1 MVIIKTLG
9 QDTFSWNPNAFNK
22 KGHWFL
28 LAETGSYIRAATK
41 EEMGKLGKPKK
52 QDEVSITDSTEKK
65 MSYKQA
71 SQIRKKSLKDLIT
84 EKLVEDRGILT
95 SIKSGISE
103 KMQARS
109 TGFKEKFDP
118 LNIAKMLTGNLGSAL
133 LGRMTGRSKEDI
145 SYFAGDK
152 KVKETKPKPAY
163 VNEKLSKSDVGL
175 YSAISEG
182 NTQSMKKGD
191 GIATILAR
199 MYNLIKAEQINSL
212 KRHQIEKSFK
222 KIREKEKEKR
232 NKELIDVIKSLGS
245 FTQIKKIEKKEEGG
259 NLFDFIKGLIESAKN
274 MIFGVVSSAFN
285 NLWNLI
291 KPIWEVIQQ
300 IGGAIGL
307 GALLSKLKGIFD
319 RTKPPIPGEP
329 KPTPAEPKPAEPKP
343 AEPKPGEKPAE
354 GEKGEKKTG
363 EKKPDKTA
371 EKATKK
377 GKEKYDEEKKK
388 SSKVEKI
395 EEKPKATKISK
406 VLKGAKNTLKYFAK
420 LPYIAGI
427 AGAFEMMDVMKK
439 AIADREEGK
448 IDDKELKEIIVSSAA
463 QIIGAGVGTGVG
475 ATIGATVGGTA
486 GSVIPVLGNVVGAAV
501 GTAVGAGAGY
511 VGGKTAGK
519 FLAKQLFDYVSN
531 SDKEVDPVVTGG
543 ADDDEDVKAMMQ
555 EYPAPTTSTAKTSSV
570 NQTAPA
576 SASVSATKPPT
587 PPTPKITP
595 ISSGSKTDAQLE
607 STMSKNAEIKMAAA
621 PAMSTTVIDNSQTI
635 GGAGGGSGGVSIDSS
650 VSPRIDDPTL
660 LRVQRQNLRPF

>member
-9 QDTFSWNPNAFNK
+9 QDTFSWNPNAFNR

-52 QDEVSITDSTEKK
+52 QDEASITDTTEKK

-84 EKLVEDRGILT
+84 EKLIEDKGILT

-109 TGFKEKFDP
+109 TGLKEKFDP
-118 LNIAKMLTGNLGSAL
+118 LNIAKMLTGKLGSAL

-145 SYFAGDK
+145 SYFSGDK
-152 KVKETKPKPAY
+152 KAKETKPKPAY
-163 VNEKLSKSDVGL
+163 INEKLNKSDVGL

-212 KRHQIEKSFK
+212 KRYQIEKSFK

-232 NKELIDVIKSLGS
+232 NKELIDVLKSLGS
-245 FTQIKKIEKKEEGG
+245 FAVVKTEAKKEESGG
-259 NLFDFIKGLIESAKN
+259 LFDFIKGLIETSKN
-274 MIFGVVSSAFN
+274 MLLGVISSAFN

-319 RTKPPIPGEP
+319 KGKPPIIPGEP
-329 KPTPAEPKPAEPKP
+329 KPAEPKPAEPKP
-343 AEPKPGEKPAE
+343 AEPKPEEKPKE
-354 GEKGEKKTG
+354 GEKKT

-377 GKEKYDEEKKK
+377 GKEKYEEEKK
-388 SSKVEKI
+388 STKVEKV

-406 VLKGAKNTLKYFAK
+406 VLKGAKGVLKYFTK
-420 LPYIAGI
+420 LPFIGGI
-427 AGAFEMMDVMKK
+427 AGAFEMIDVMKQ

-448 IDDKELKEIIVSSAA
+448 IDDKQLREVMVSSAA
-463 QIIGAGVGTGVG
+463 QIIAAGAGTSMG
-475 ATIGATVGGTA
+475 ATIGATIGAVGGPIGA
-486 GSVIPVLGNVVGAAV
+486 FLGGATGAAL
-501 GTAVGAGAGY
+501 GY
-511 VGGKTAGK
+511 VGGKKAGK
-519 FLAKQLFDYVSN
+519 AISEKLFEHISN
-531 SDKEVDPVVTGG
+531 SSGEVEPVVTATPEENNKPVESTTETPAIKGSNTNQPMP
-543 ADDDEDVKAMMQ
+543 AATPATSASPTATP
-555 EYPAPTTSTAKTSSV
+555 PAPKV
-570 NQTAPA
+570 
-576 SASVSATKPPT
+576 T
-587 PPTPKITP
+587 PV
-595 ISSGSKTDAQLE
+595 SSGGRTDSQLE
-607 STMSKNAEIKMAAA
+607 STMSKNAEIKMTAA
-621 PAMSTTVIDNSQTI
+621 PAMNTTIIDNSQSI
-635 GGAGGGSGGVSIDSS
+635 GNNSGGGGGVAIDGS

-660 LRVQRQNLRPF
+660 LRVQRQNKRPV

>member
-84 EKLVEDRGILT
+84 EKLVEDKGILT

-152 KVKETKPKPAY
+152 KAKEAKPKPAY

-212 KRHQIEKSFK
+212 KRYQIEKSFR

-245 FTQIKKIEKKEEGG
+245 FTQIKTIEKKEEGG

-377 GKEKYDEEKKK
+377 GKEKYEEEKKAT
-388 SSKVEKI
+388 KVEKV
-395 EEKPKATKISK
+395 EEKPKATKMSK
-406 VLKGAKNTLKYFAK
+406 VLKGAKGVLKYFTK
-420 LPYIAGI
+420 LPFIGGI

-439 AIADREEGK
+439 GIADREEGK
-448 IDDKELKEIIVSSAA
+448 IDDKQLREIMVSSAA
-463 QIIGAGVGTGVG
+463 QIIAAGAGTSMG
-475 ATIGATVGGTA
+475 ATIGATIGSVGGPIGA
-486 GSVIPVLGNVVGAAV
+486 FLGGATGAAL
-501 GTAVGAGAGY
+501 GY
-511 VGGKTAGK
+511 VGGKKAGK
-519 FLAKQLFDYVSN
+519 TISEKLFEHIANSSGEVEPIITTTPEENNKPVESVTTETPAAKGSSSN
-531 SDKEVDPVVTGG
+531 MNQSAPSST
-543 ADDDEDVKAMMQ
+543 
-555 EYPAPTTSTAKTSSV
+555 PTTSPTATP
-570 NQTAPA
+570 PA
-576 SASVSATKPPT
+576 SKVT
-587 PPTPKITP
+587 PV
-595 ISSGSKTDAQLE
+595 SSGGSRTDSQLE

-621 PAMSTTVIDNSQTI
+621 PAMNTTIIDNSQSI
-635 GGAGGGSGGVSIDSS
+635 GAKSGGSGGVAIDGS

-660 LRVQRQNLRPF
+660 LRVQRQNKRPV

>member
-71 SQIRKKSLKDLIT
+71 SQIRKKSLKELIT
-84 EKLVEDRGILT
+84 EKLVEDKGILT

-145 SYFAGDK
+145 SYFAGNK
-152 KVKETKPKPAY
+152 KAKETKPKPAY
-163 VNEKLSKSDVGL
+163 INEKLNKSDVGL

-199 MYNLIKAEQINSL
+199 MYNLIKSEQINSL

-354 GEKGEKKTG
+354 GEKKTG

-377 GKEKYDEEKKK
+377 GKEKYEEEKKK

-420 LPYIAGI
+420 IPYIAGV
-427 AGAFEMMDVMKK
+427 AGAFEMMGVMKQ
-439 AIADREEGK
+439 AISDREEGK

-463 QIIGAGVGTGVG
+463 QIIGAGVGAGVG
-475 ATIGATVGGTA
+475 ATVGATVGGGV
-486 GSVIPVLGNVVGAAV
+486 GSVVPIL
-501 GTAVGAGAGY
+501 GTAIGAG
-511 VGGKTAGK
+511 VGGALGAGVGYTAGK
-519 FLAKQLFDYVSN
+519 FGGKTLAKQLFDYVSD
-531 SDKEVDPVVTGG
+531 SDKEVKPAGTTT

-555 EYPAPTTSTAKTSSV
+555 EYPAPKNSSVTQSSSTPTTSS
-570 NQTAPA
+570 
-576 SASVSATKPPT
+576 SATPTVTPSKT
-587 PPTPKITP
+587 PPAKVTP
-595 ISSGSKTDAQLE
+595 ISSGGKTDAQLE
-607 STMSKNAEIKMAAA
+607 SSMSKNAEIKMTAK
-621 PAMSTTVIDNSQTI
+621 PAINTTVIDNSQTI

>member
-52 QDEVSITDSTEKK
+52 QDEASITDTTEKK

-84 EKLVEDRGILT
+84 EKLVEDKGVLT

-109 TGFKEKFDP
+109 TGLKEKFDP
-118 LNIAKMLTGNLGSAL
+118 LNIAKILTGKLGSAL

-152 KVKETKPKPAY
+152 KAKETKPKPAY
-163 VNEKLSKSDVGL
+163 INEKLNKSDVGL

-212 KRHQIEKSFK
+212 KRYQIEKSFK

-232 NKELIDVIKSLGS
+232 NKELINAIKSLGS
-245 FTQIKKIEKKEEGG
+245 FAVVKTEAKKEESGG
-259 NLFDFIKGLIESAKN
+259 LFDFIKGLIETAKN
-274 MIFGVVSSAFN
+274 MLLGVISSIWSG
-285 NLWNLI
+285 LWSVIGPLMTLI
-291 KPIWEVIQQ
+291 GE
-300 IGGAIGL
+300 IGGVLGL
-307 GALLSKLKGIFD
+307 KSLLDRLRGIK
-319 RTKPPIPGEP
+319 TPTIPSEP
-329 KPTPAEPKPAEPKP
+329 KPGTAEPKPAEPKP
-343 AEPKPGEKPAE
+343 AEPKPAEQKPGEKPAE
-354 GEKGEKKTG
+354 GEKKTG
-363 EKKPDKTA
+363 EKPNKTA

-377 GKEKYDEEKKK
+377 GKEKYEEEKKAT
-388 SSKVEKI
+388 KVEKV
-395 EEKPKATKISK
+395 EEKPKATKMSK
-406 VLKGAKNTLKYFAK
+406 VLKGAKGVLKYFTK
-420 LPYIAGI
+420 LPFIGGI
-427 AGAFEMMDVMKK
+427 AGAFEMMETMKQ

-448 IDDKELKEIIVSSAA
+448 IDDKQLREVMVSSAA
-463 QIIGAGVGTGVG
+463 QIIAAGAGTSMG
-475 ATIGATVGGTA
+475 ATIGATIGSVGGPIGA
-486 GSVIPVLGNVVGAAV
+486 FLGGATGAAL
-501 GTAVGAGAGY
+501 GY
-511 VGGKTAGK
+511 VGGKKAGK
-519 FLAKQLFDYVSN
+519 AISEKLFEHISN
-531 SDKEVDPVVTGG
+531 SSGEVEPVVTTTPEENNKPVE
-543 ADDDEDVKAMMQ
+543 ATTETPTVKGSNTNQPMPAATPSSASPAATP
-555 EYPAPTTSTAKTSSV
+555 PAPKV
-570 NQTAPA
+570 
-576 SASVSATKPPT
+576 T
-587 PPTPKITP
+587 PV
-595 ISSGSKTDAQLE
+595 SSGGRTDSQLE

-621 PAMSTTVIDNSQTI
+621 PAMNTTIIDNSQSI
-635 GGAGGGSGGVSIDSS
+635 GNNSGGGGGVAIDGS

-660 LRVQRQNLRPF
+660 LRVQRQNKRPV

>member
-1 MVIIKTLG
+1 MVTIKTLG

-52 QDEVSITDSTEKK
+52 QDEVSIADSTEKK

-84 EKLVEDRGILT
+84 EKLVEDKGILT

-109 TGFKEKFDP
+109 TGLKEKFDP

-152 KVKETKPKPAY
+152 KAKETKPKPAY
-163 VNEKLSKSDVGL
+163 INEKLNKSDVGL

-199 MYNLIKAEQINSL
+199 MYNLIKSEQINSL
-212 KRHQIEKSFK
+212 KRHQIEKSFR
-222 KIREKEKEKR
+222 KIHEKEKEKR
-232 NKELIDVIKSLGS
+232 NKELISAIKSLGS
-245 FTQIKKIEKKEEGG
+245 FAVVKTENKKEETGG
-259 NLFDFIKGLIESAKN
+259 LFDFIKGLIESAKN
-274 MIFGVVSSAFN
+274 MLLGIISNIWNGLWSMLGPLMTLIGEIAGMLGLKKAFDK
-285 NLWNLI
+285 LRGI
-291 KPIWEVIQQ
+291 KTPTVP
-300 IGGAIGL
+300 
-307 GALLSKLKGIFD
+307 S
-319 RTKPPIPGEP
+319 EP
-329 KPTPAEPKPAEPKP
+329 KPGTAEPKPAEPKPAEPKP

-354 GEKGEKKTG
+354 GEKKTG
-363 EKKPDKTA
+363 EKPNKTA

-377 GKEKYDEEKKK
+377 GKEKYEEEKKAT
-388 SSKVEKI
+388 KVEKV
-395 EEKPKATKISK
+395 EEKPKATKMSK
-406 VLKGAKNTLKYFAK
+406 VLKGAKGVLKYFTK
-420 LPYIAGI
+420 LPFIGGI
-427 AGAFEMMDVMKK
+427 AGAFEMMDVMKQ

-448 IDDKELKEIIVSSAA
+448 IDDKQLREVMVSSAA
-463 QIIGAGVGTGVG
+463 QIIAAGAGTSMG
-475 ATIGATVGGTA
+475 ATIGATIGSVGGPIGA
-486 GSVIPVLGNVVGAAV
+486 FLGGATGAAL
-501 GTAVGAGAGY
+501 GY
-511 VGGKTAGK
+511 VGGKKAGK
-519 FLAKQLFDYVSN
+519 AISEKLFEHISN
-531 SDKEVDPVVTGG
+531 SSGEVEPVITTTPEENNKPVEATTETPTVKGSNTNQPMPAATPSSASPAVTP
-543 ADDDEDVKAMMQ
+543 
-555 EYPAPTTSTAKTSSV
+555 PAPKV
-570 NQTAPA
+570 
-576 SASVSATKPPT
+576 T
-587 PPTPKITP
+587 PV
-595 ISSGSKTDAQLE
+595 SSGGSRTDSQLE

-621 PAMSTTVIDNSQTI
+621 PAMNTTIIDNSQSI
-635 GGAGGGSGGVSIDSS
+635 GAKSGGSGGVAIDGS

-660 LRVQRQNLRPF
+660 LRVQRQNKRPV

>member
-9 QDTFSWNPNAFNK
+9 QDTFSWNPNAFNR

-52 QDEVSITDSTEKK
+52 QDEVSIADSTEKK

-84 EKLVEDRGILT
+84 EKLIEDKGILT

-109 TGFKEKFDP
+109 TGLKEKFDP
-118 LNIAKMLTGNLGSAL
+118 LNIAKMLTGKLGSAL

-145 SYFAGDK
+145 SYFSGDK
-152 KVKETKPKPAY
+152 KAKETKPKPAY
-163 VNEKLSKSDVGL
+163 INEKLNKSDVGL

-212 KRHQIEKSFK
+212 KRYQIEKSFK

-245 FTQIKKIEKKEEGG
+245 FAVVKTEAKKEESGG
-259 NLFDFIKGLIESAKN
+259 LFDFIKGLIETSKN
-274 MIFGVVSSAFN
+274 MLLGVISSAFN

-319 RTKPPIPGEP
+319 KGKPPIIPGEP
-329 KPTPAEPKPAEPKP
+329 KPAEPKPAEPKP
-343 AEPKPGEKPAE
+343 AEPKPEEKPKE
-354 GEKGEKKTG
+354 GEKKT

-377 GKEKYDEEKKK
+377 GKEKYEEKK
-388 SSKVEKI
+388 STKVEKV

-406 VLKGAKNTLKYFAK
+406 VLKGAKGVLKYFTK
-420 LPYIAGI
+420 LPFIGGI
-427 AGAFEMMDVMKK
+427 AGAFEMIDVMKQ
-439 AIADREEGK
+439 AITDREEGK
-448 IDDKELKEIIVSSAA
+448 IDDKQLREVMVSSAA
-463 QIIGAGVGTGVG
+463 QIIAAGAGTSMG
-475 ATIGATVGGTA
+475 ATIGATIGAVGGPIGA
-486 GSVIPVLGNVVGAAV
+486 FLGGATGAAL
-501 GTAVGAGAGY
+501 GY
-511 VGGKTAGK
+511 VGGKKAGK
-519 FLAKQLFDYVSN
+519 AISEKLFEHISN
-531 SDKEVDPVVTGG
+531 SSGEVEPVVT
-543 ADDDEDVKAMMQ
+543 ATPEENNKPV
-555 EYPAPTTSTAKTSSV
+555 ESTTETPAIKGSNTNQPMPAATPATSSSP
-570 NQTAPA
+570 TATPPA
-576 SASVSATKPPT
+576 SKVT
-587 PPTPKITP
+587 PV
-595 ISSGSKTDAQLE
+595 SSGGRTDSQLE
-607 STMSKNAEIKMAAA
+607 STMSKNAEIKMTAA
-621 PAMSTTVIDNSQTI
+621 PAMNTTIIDNSQSI
-635 GGAGGGSGGVSIDSS
+635 GNNSGGGGGVAIDGS

-660 LRVQRQNLRPF
+660 LRVQRQNKRPV

>member
-9 QDTFSWNPNAFNK
+9 QDTFSWNPNAFNR

-84 EKLVEDRGILT
+84 EKLIEDKGILT
-95 SIKSGISE
+95 SVKSGISE

-109 TGFKEKFDP
+109 TGLKEKFDP
-118 LNIAKMLTGNLGSAL
+118 LNIAKMLTGKLGSAL

-145 SYFAGDK
+145 SYFSGDK
-152 KVKETKPKPAY
+152 KAKKTKPKPAY
-163 VNEKLSKSDVGL
+163 INEKLNKSDVGL

-212 KRHQIEKSFK
+212 KRYQIEKSFK

-245 FTQIKKIEKKEEGG
+245 FAVVKTEAKKEESGG
-259 NLFDFIKGLIESAKN
+259 LFDLIKGLIETSKN
-274 MIFGVVSSAFN
+274 MLLGVISSAFN

-319 RTKPPIPGEP
+319 KGKPPIIPGEP
-329 KPTPAEPKPAEPKP
+329 KPAEPKPAEPKP

-354 GEKGEKKTG
+354 GEKKT

-377 GKEKYDEEKKK
+377 GKEKYEEKK
-388 SSKVEKI
+388 STKVEKV

-406 VLKGAKNTLKYFAK
+406 ILKGAKGVLKYFTK
-420 LPYIAGI
+420 LPFIGGI
-427 AGAFEMMDVMKK
+427 AGAFEMMETMKQ

-448 IDDKELKEIIVSSAA
+448 IDDKQLREVMVSSAA
-463 QIIGAGVGTGVG
+463 QIIAAGAGTSMG
-475 ATIGATVGGTA
+475 ATIGATIGAVGGPIGA
-486 GSVIPVLGNVVGAAV
+486 FLGGATGAAL
-501 GTAVGAGAGY
+501 GY
-511 VGGKTAGK
+511 VGGKKAGK
-519 FLAKQLFDYVSN
+519 AISEKLFEHISN
-531 SDKEVDPVVTGG
+531 SSGEVEPVVTATPEENNKPVESTTETPAIKGSNTNQPMP
-543 ADDDEDVKAMMQ
+543 AATPATSASPTATP
-555 EYPAPTTSTAKTSSV
+555 PAPKV
-570 NQTAPA
+570 
-576 SASVSATKPPT
+576 T
-587 PPTPKITP
+587 PV
-595 ISSGSKTDAQLE
+595 SSGGRTDSQLE
-607 STMSKNAEIKMAAA
+607 STMSKNAEIKMTAA
-621 PAMSTTVIDNSQTI
+621 PAMNTTIIDNSHSI
-635 GGAGGGSGGVSIDSS
+635 GNNSGGGGGVAIDGS

-660 LRVQRQNLRPF
+660 LRVQRQYKRPV

>member
-41 EEMGKLGKPKK
+41 EEMSRLGKPKK

-71 SQIRKKSLKDLIT
+71 SQIRKKSLKELIT
-84 EKLVEDRGILT
+84 EKLVEDKGILT

-145 SYFAGDK
+145 SYFAGNK
-152 KVKETKPKPAY
+152 KAKETKPKPAY
-163 VNEKLSKSDVGL
+163 INEKLNKSDVGL

-199 MYNLIKAEQINSL
+199 MYNLIKSEQINSL

-245 FTQIKKIEKKEEGG
+245 FTQIKTIEKKEEGG

-354 GEKGEKKTG
+354 GEKKTG

-377 GKEKYDEEKKK
+377 GKEKYEEEKKSTK
-388 SSKVEKI
+388 IEKA

-406 VLKGAKNTLKYFAK
+406 VLKGAKGVLKYFTK
-420 LPYIAGI
+420 LPFIGGI
-427 AGAFEMMDVMKK
+427 AGAFEMMDTMKQ

-448 IDDKELKEIIVSSAA
+448 IDDKQLREVMVSSAA
-463 QIIGAGVGTGVG
+463 QIIAAGAGTSMG
-475 ATIGATVGGTA
+475 ATIGATIGAVGGPIGA
-486 GSVIPVLGNVVGAAV
+486 FLGGATGAAL
-501 GTAVGAGAGY
+501 GY
-511 VGGKTAGK
+511 VGGKKAGK
-519 FLAKQLFDYVSN
+519 AISEKLFEHISN
-531 SDKEVDPVVTGG
+531 SNGEVEPVITATPEENNKPVE
-543 ADDDEDVKAMMQ
+543 AI
-555 EYPAPTTSTAKTSSV
+555 STET
-570 NQTAPA
+570 
-576 SASVSATKPPT
+576 
-587 PPTPKITP
+587 PTPKGSNTNQPTP
-595 ISSGSKTDAQLE
+595 TPTSTPAVTAPTPKVTPVSSGGSKTDSQLE

-621 PAMSTTVIDNSQTI
+621 PAMNTTIIDNSQSI
-635 GGAGGGSGGVSIDSS
+635 GNNSGGGGGVAIDGS

-660 LRVQRQNLRPF
+660 LRVQRQNKRPV

>member
-9 QDTFSWNPNAFNK
+9 QDTFSWNPNAFNR

-84 EKLVEDRGILT
+84 EKLIEDKGILT

-109 TGFKEKFDP
+109 TGLKEKFDP
-118 LNIAKMLTGNLGSAL
+118 LNIAKMLTGKLGSAL

-145 SYFAGDK
+145 SYFSGDK
-152 KVKETKPKPAY
+152 KAKETKPKPAY
-163 VNEKLSKSDVGL
+163 INEKLNKSDVGL

-212 KRHQIEKSFK
+212 KRYQIEKSFK

-245 FTQIKKIEKKEEGG
+245 FAVVKTEAKKEESGG
-259 NLFDFIKGLIESAKN
+259 LFDFIKGLIETSKN
-274 MIFGVVSSAFN
+274 MLLGVISSAFN

-319 RTKPPIPGEP
+319 KGKPPIIPGEP
-329 KPTPAEPKPAEPKP
+329 KPAEPKPAEPKP
-343 AEPKPGEKPAE
+343 AEPKPEEKPKE
-354 GEKGEKKTG
+354 GEKKT

-377 GKEKYDEEKKK
+377 GKEKYEEKK
-388 SSKVEKI
+388 STKVEKV

-406 VLKGAKNTLKYFAK
+406 VLKGAKGVLKYFTK
-420 LPYIAGI
+420 LPFIGGI
-427 AGAFEMMDVMKK
+427 AGAFEMIDVMKQ
-439 AIADREEGK
+439 AITDREEGK
-448 IDDKELKEIIVSSAA
+448 IDDKQLREVMVSSAA
-463 QIIGAGVGTGVG
+463 QIIAAGAGTSMG
-475 ATIGATVGGTA
+475 ATIGATIGAVGGPIGA
-486 GSVIPVLGNVVGAAV
+486 FLGGATGAAL
-501 GTAVGAGAGY
+501 GY
-511 VGGKTAGK
+511 VGGKKAGK
-519 FLAKQLFDYVSN
+519 AISEKLFEHISN
-531 SDKEVDPVVTGG
+531 SSGEVEPVVT
-543 ADDDEDVKAMMQ
+543 ATPEENNKPV
-555 EYPAPTTSTAKTSSV
+555 ESTTETPAIKGSNTNQPMPAATPATSSSP
-570 NQTAPA
+570 TATPPA
-576 SASVSATKPPT
+576 SKVT
-587 PPTPKITP
+587 PV
-595 ISSGSKTDAQLE
+595 SSGGRTDSQLE
-607 STMSKNAEIKMAAA
+607 STMSKNAEIKMTAA
-621 PAMSTTVIDNSQTI
+621 PAMNTTIIDNSQSI
-635 GGAGGGSGGVSIDSS
+635 GNNSGGGGGVAIDGS

-660 LRVQRQNLRPF
+660 LRVQRQNKRPV

>member
-84 EKLVEDRGILT
+84 EKLVEDKGILT

-152 KVKETKPKPAY
+152 KAKEAKPKPAY

-212 KRHQIEKSFK
+212 KRYQIEKSFR
-222 KIREKEKEKR
+222 KIHEKEKEKR
-232 NKELIDVIKSLGS
+232 NKELINAIKSLGS
-245 FTQIKKIEKKEEGG
+245 FAVVKTEKKEETGG
-259 NLFDFIKGLIESAKN
+259 LFDFIKGLIESAKN
-274 MIFGVVSSAFN
+274 MLLGIISNIWNGLWSMLGPLMTLVGEIAGLLGLKKAFDK
-285 NLWNLI
+285 LRGI
-291 KPIWEVIQQ
+291 KTPTVP
-300 IGGAIGL
+300 
-307 GALLSKLKGIFD
+307 S
-319 RTKPPIPGEP
+319 EP
-329 KPTPAEPKPAEPKP
+329 KPGTAEPKPAEPKPAEPKPAEPKP

-377 GKEKYDEEKKK
+377 GKEKYEEEKKAT
-388 SSKVEKI
+388 KVEKV
-395 EEKPKATKISK
+395 EEKPKATKMSK
-406 VLKGAKNTLKYFAK
+406 VLKGAKGVLKYFTK
-420 LPYIAGI
+420 LPFIGGI

-439 AIADREEGK
+439 GIADREEGK
-448 IDDKELKEIIVSSAA
+448 IDDKQLREIMVSSAA
-463 QIIGAGVGTGVG
+463 QIIAAGAGTSMG
-475 ATIGATVGGTA
+475 ATIGATIGSVGGPIGA
-486 GSVIPVLGNVVGAAV
+486 FLGGATGAAL
-501 GTAVGAGAGY
+501 GY
-511 VGGKTAGK
+511 VGGKKAGK
-519 FLAKQLFDYVSN
+519 TISEKLFEHIANSSGEVEPIITTTPEENNKPVESVTTETPAAKGSSSN
-531 SDKEVDPVVTGG
+531 MNQSAPSST
-543 ADDDEDVKAMMQ
+543 
-555 EYPAPTTSTAKTSSV
+555 PTTSPTATP
-570 NQTAPA
+570 PA
-576 SASVSATKPPT
+576 SKVT
-587 PPTPKITP
+587 PV
-595 ISSGSKTDAQLE
+595 SSGGSRTDSQLE

-621 PAMSTTVIDNSQTI
+621 PAMNTTIIDNSQSI
-635 GGAGGGSGGVSIDSS
+635 GVKSGGSGGVAIDGS

-660 LRVQRQNLRPF
+660 LRVQRQNKRPV